1 MPLDADN
8 DPNEDLTSDVNNPVG
23 AALVI
28 GGGIAGMQ
36 ASLDLA
42 NTGYK
47 VYMVEKNS
55 AMGLPFTTKLPLPDF
70 MRTRATAL
78 LRRPRPQV

>member
-1 MPLDADN
+1 MPLDGDNKHNDIPAPADN
-8 DPNEDLTSDVNNPVG
+8 NPTG

-47 VYMVEKNS
+47 VYMVEKH
-55 AMGLPFTTKLPLPDF
+55 
-70 MRTRATAL
+70 
-78 LRRPRPQV
+78 RRQHGAPG